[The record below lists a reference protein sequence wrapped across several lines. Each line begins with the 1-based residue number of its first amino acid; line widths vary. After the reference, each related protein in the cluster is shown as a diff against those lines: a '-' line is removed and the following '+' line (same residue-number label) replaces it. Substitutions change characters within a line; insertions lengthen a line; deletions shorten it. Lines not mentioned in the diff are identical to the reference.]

1 MAKIDFSM
9 IDEFQGYSAEIEDS
23 MQYMF
28 ESLNEKDRRHY
39 AAIEAKKLGSGGVKY
54 ISKLFGISE
63 KTIEA
68 GLKEFEKKV
77 FWSAEFANPALDVHV
92 RKSKMINWGKPLT
105 K

>member
-1 MAKIDFSM
+1 MSTM
-9 IDEFQGYSAEIEDS
+9 IQEFQGYSAEIEDS

-39 AAIEAKKLGSGGVKY
+39 AAIEAKKLGPSGVKY
-54 ISKLFGISE
+54 IAKLFDISE

-77 FWSAEFANPALDVHV
+77 F
-92 RKSKMINWGKPLT
+92 
-105 K
+105 

>member
-1 MAKIDFSM
+1 MNQ
-9 IDEFQGYSAEIEDS
+9 EFQSYSVEIEDS

-39 AAIEAKKLGSGGVKY
+39 AAVEAKKLGPVGVKY
-54 ISKLFGISE
+54 IAKLFGISE

-77 FWSAEFANPALDVHV
+77 F
-92 RKSKMINWGKPLT
+92 
-105 K
+105 

>member
-1 MAKIDFSM
+1 MAKIEFSM

-39 AAIEAKKLGSGGVKY
+39 AAIEAKKLGSVGVKY
-54 ISKLFGISE
+54 IAKLFEISE

-77 FWSAEFANPALDVHV
+77 F
-92 RKSKMINWGKPLT
+92 
-105 K
+105 